1 MKKISRK
8 KLAVIPV
15 VFYLFKVNSRTIRTR
30 CEICSKL
37 KCRFRNDVNEVVLVS
52 SLLTL
57 NRFTT
62 SFSVFVSFEW
72 IIMMIMIIKI
82 MTITIM
88 ETLTDL

>member
-1 MKKISRK
+1 MKKISGK
-8 KLAVIPV
+8 KLVVIAV
-15 VFYLFKVNSRTIRTR
+15 VFYLFKVNRTR
-30 CEICSKL
+30 CGICSKL
-37 KCRFRNDVNEVVLVS
+37 KYRFRNDVNEVVLVS

-62 SFSVFVSFEW
+62 SFSVFVNFEW
-72 IIMMIMIIKI
+72 IIMMIMIIKM